1 MSDSYQPIYD
11 AVRSSIRGGNIGEVV
26 RDVAWQQF
34 DISHMKALL
43 QQDFCSAAQEM
54 ARPVV
59 IFKPALTR
67 DGNQWC
73 FLLGQ
78 DPQSGLAGFGDTPD
92 TAAAAFD
99 QAFWKETI
107 EKKPTHSP
115 E

>member
-1 MSDSYQPIYD
+1 MDSYQPIYD
-11 AVRSSIRGGNIGEVV
+11 AVRNRISGGNIGEVV

-43 QQDFCSAAQEM
+43 PQDFLIAAQEM
-54 ARPVV
+54 ARPAA
-59 IFKPALTR
+59 IFHPILSR

-73 FLLGQ
+73 FLLGANLQ
-78 DPQSGLAGFGDTPD
+78 EGVAGFGNTPHA
-92 TAAAAFD
+92 AAAAFD